1 MVHAVD
7 AEEIL
12 HLRSLS
18 ATVLAQ
24 QPDAVC
30 ALARALD
37 DARPEVGQAAAA
49 TLEKMV
55 RLHRLRPQH
64 MTAGFPPEARSILL
78 DRLARS
84 DSAMVRRLA
93 ADALREAEQVEAAAG
108 FLDGLADPDPAVRAS
123 CLGALERLRLAP
135 SHLPRIQALLAADTP
150 APAPARQPDAR
161 DHDRAAAPDHAP
173 GHAPG
178 HALEHAPDHAPDL
191 NRAHDHARAARC
203 AILDALAAH
212 MDRDLLRQLAPAL
225 AALLADAQVAVRIRA
240 AHLLMEPPHELLPT
254 LWTVLTETLAHG
266 DPWQRTTA
274 LQRLAAQSP
283 RDAAHLPPILA
294 ATLAA
299 AGDHNPAVRSYALTA
314 LAAMAPAD
322 ARVRQTLLAALADP
336 DSPPRRAAVSAL
348 AAAGPDTNTIAA
360 LADTAGDTARPST
373 ARTAAIE
380 VLGALRA
387 VSAVPALTRAL
398 DPAEPALA
406 EAATEALG
414 RMGPAARL
422 AAADARQAADALERL
437 LGHPELRMSAAAALV
452 SMDAVS
458 PRLRTALRIEAREG
472 EGWSRDLAESLLDE
486 LA

>member
-173 GHAPG
+173 D
-178 HALEHAPDHAPDL
+178 HALGHAPDL
-191 NRAHDHARAARC
+191 NRAHDHARAAVRC

-414 RMGPAARL
+414 RMGPAAR
-422 AAADARQAADALERL
+422 QAADALERL